1 MYSLPVPIT
10 DFMRVFTDT
19 GHQIYVAGGPVRD
32 LVLGR
37 EVTDWDF
44 TTSATPEQI
53 LALFPDSFYHNTYGT
68 VTVKLPA
75 PSYKLQ
81 ANTALTSSQL
91 DARSSPL
98 LLEVTPFRR
107 EGTYSDGRHPD
118 EVKWAKT
125 LEEDLARRDFTI
137 GAMAYDGQKVIDLFD
152 GQTDLKNK
160 VIRAVG
166 EPDKRFGEDALRLL
180 RAVRFSAQL
189 GFLIEPT
196 TLESIKK
203 NAALIQKI
211 SWERIRDEFYKILLS
226 PHPTEG
232 VLFLRSTGLLKYI
245 LPELDVCFDVPQKSP
260 GRHHI
265 YDVGTHLV
273 KSLEHCTSTNVITR
287 FATLIHDIGKAPTFH
302 HDPDTQ
308 MITFY
313 NHEVV
318 GERMATVIADRFRMS
333 KNEKGLFVRLVAQHQ
348 FVVSEELTD
357 NAIRRFIR
365 NVGRENLEEM
375 FALRHADRLGGAAT
389 ETSWR
394 TELFKKRVA
403 ELLIEPFTVKDL
415 KIDGNDVMKI
425 LNIKPSRQVGDILD
439 TLFEKVVNK
448 ELENEREVLIQQLSL
463 ISKDIK

>member
-1 MYSLPVPIT
+1 MYSLPADIT
-10 DFMRVFTDT
+10 DFMRVFTEA
-19 GHQIYVAGGPVRD
+19 GHQIYVVGGPVRD

-68 VTVKLPA
+68 VTVKLQV
-75 PSYKLQ
+75 SNSK
-81 ANTALTSSQL
+81 SQNDVTL
-91 DARSSPL
+91 SLPKGQ
-98 LLEVTPFRR
+98 LLEVTPFRS
-107 EGTYSDGRHPD
+107 EGTYTDGRHPD

-166 EPDKRFGEDALRLL
+166 DPDKRFGEDALRLL

-232 VLFLRSTGLLKYI
+232 VLFLRSTGLLKFI
-245 LPELDVCFDVPQKSP
+245 LPELDVCFDLPQKSP

-273 KSLEHCTSTNVITR
+273 KSLEHSTSTNVITR

-302 HDPDTQ
+302 QDPDTQ

-333 KNEKGLFVRLVAQHQ
+333 KDEKDLFVRLVAQHQ

-425 LNIKPSRQVGDILD
+425 LNIKPSKQVGDILD
-439 TLFEKVVNK
+439 ALFEKVVNK
-448 ELENEREVLIQQLSL
+448 ELENERESL
-463 ISKDIK
+463 IHELSKDTK